1 VDKNVAFIGAGSMA
15 EAIISGIIY
24 KGILRSD
31 QIAAANKNNRERLK
45 RLKEKYRIRI
55 MQHKEAEVNAA
66 DMIVLST
73 KPYDLKE
80 AIYSIKRYIRP
91 EQIIISVIAG
101 ISTDEITTLMGKD
114 NPVIRAMPN
123 TSASVGFSATA
134 LSAGV
139 YASDHHLHV
148 AEELFTGIGA
158 TAIVEEKDMHA
169 VTGISGSGPAYFYYM
184 VEAMEDEA
192 VESGLSK
199 ETARLL
205 ITQTIIGAGEMLKQ
219 SEEPAADL
227 RRRIMSPAGTTEAGI
242 NTLEKNNF
250 QQIIREC
257 VRSAK
262 NRSMELGES
271 KND

>member
-1 VDKNVAFIGAGSMA
+1 MDKKVAFIGAGSMA

-24 KGILRSD
+24 KDLLSSD
-31 QIAAANKNNRERLK
+31 QIAVANKNNRERLK
-45 RLKEKYRIRI
+45 RLEEKYQIRI
-55 MQHKEAEVNAA
+55 MQNKEAEVTAA
-66 DMIVLST
+66 DIVVLST

-80 AIYSIKRYIRP
+80 AILSVKPYIRP

-101 ISTDEITTLMGKD
+101 ISTDEITALIGKD

-123 TSASVGFSATA
+123 TSASIGFSATA
-134 LSAGV
+134 LSAGT
-139 YASDHHLHV
+139 YASEHHLHE
-148 AEELFTGIGA
+148 AEALFTGIGA
-158 TAIVEEKDMHA
+158 TAIVDEQDMHI

-184 VEAMEDEA
+184 VEAMEDAA
-192 VESGLSK
+192 VDSGLSK

-227 RRRIMSPAGTTEAGI
+227 RRKIMSPAGTTEAGI
-242 NTLEKNNF
+242 SALDKNNF
-250 QQIIREC
+250 QQIIRDC
-257 VRSAK
+257 VTSAK